1 MVEIDINYT
10 GELHSTAKHVQSG
23 AVIETDAPVDNQGKG
38 EAFSPTDI
46 VSTALASCLL
56 TIMGIKARDLGIDI
70 AGTTAK
76 VSKIMTSSPRRI
88 NEIKIAI
95 SISKSFDT
103 KTQSLLEHAALK
115 CPVAN
120 SLHPDLNQNI
130 SFNWPL

>member
-1 MVEIDINYT
+1 MTSNVTYL
-10 GELHSTAKHVQSG
+10 GELRTN
-23 AVIETDAPVDNQGKG
+23 AVHLASENSFITDAPLDNQGKG

-76 VSKIMTSSPRRI
+76 VSKIMTSNPRRI

-103 KTQSLLEHAALK
+103 KTQSLLERAALK

>member
-1 MVEIDINYT
+1 MTSNVTYL
-10 GELHSTAKHVQSG
+10 GELRTN
-23 AVIETDAPVDNQGKG
+23 AVHLASENSFITDAPLDNQGKG

-103 KTQSLLEHAALK
+103 KTQSLLERAALK

-130 SFNWPL
+130 SFNWAL

>member
-1 MVEIDINYT
+1 MVTKNLFCNKINY
-10 GELHSTAKHVQSG
+10 
-23 AVIETDAPVDNQGKG
+23 
-38 EAFSPTDI
+38 
-46 VSTALASCLL
+46 
-56 TIMGIKARDLGIDI
+56 LGIDI

-76 VSKIMTSSPRRI
+76 VSKIMTSNPRRI

-130 SFNWPL
+130 SFNWAL